1 MKRQATATGVL
12 AILIVA
18 ACNATISPTASV
30 PQAPPTTS
38 APSLTPVPGG
48 PTPTAAEPAE
58 FVPPAPACPA
68 PPDPDTVPQVLISIG
83 DGPGIPVTP
92 ASSTLMTCTTTS
104 VTDAISSEPTE
115 GLLAHPG
122 DRMIMSLP
130 AGWHFLRWEGSDR
143 PVVGEGANVL
153 QPTDTPDRPSQIE
166 VPVPIRTGDS
176 IVGLS
181 TWVVGADGRIVGEL
195 GFQVA
200 VTVD

>member
-1 MKRQATATGVL
+1 MKTHATAMGIL
-12 AILIVA
+12 AMLIVA
-18 ACNATISPTASV
+18 GYNATVSPTASV
-30 PQAPPTTS
+30 PQTPPPTS

-48 PTPTAAEPAE
+48 PTATAAEPAE
-58 FVPPAPACPA
+58 FVPLAPACPA
-68 PPDPDTVPQVLISIG
+68 PPDADAVPQVLISIG
-83 DGPGIPVTP
+83 KGPGILVTP

-122 DRMIMSLP
+122 DRMSMSLP

-153 QPTDTPDRPSQIE
+153 QPTDTPDRPTQIE

-181 TWVVGADGRIVGEL
+181 SWVVSADGRIVGEL

-200 VTVD
+200 VTVE